1 MNTGSSPCKGDVIT
15 ELDYEPAKNF
25 FVKIHLNLDDERN
38 NELIEQC
45 ISKLIMSR
53 LTIAK
58 FGGSAIGIDGE
69 GIPDIIKRIKEI
81 QKNSKLI
88 VVCSA
93 PLTMVDGKKKSLTD
107 VILSIGKNIVQGEN
121 FDFSVVEKPYTKI
134 LEYVNED
141 SKDACKKIIDDF
153 LENSKDAINVAAS
166 KREFLDEIRSKAL
179 AFSGEVL
186 MSHVLNLILRNNGI
200 KSDTISLEDWP
211 IITDNNIEST
221 NFLFSESIS
230 RMSELEQ
237 IVEKNDVVSIGGFIG
252 KTKEGIITTY
262 ERGGSDR
269 TAADLGILFHK
280 KYDTII
286 DLEKDSSVVSA
297 DPKIVKDELEQVN
310 ELSYNEARLAGMFG
324 MKIVDPIAIKE
335 ILENG
340 VEIPLTITNMNSP
353 NMITRIQRKPEDKS
367 GHPLKIVTGKRNCAI
382 LRIESEMIRD
392 LLVSLDKDKR
402 YSEFIVL
409 SPFTKDGIEFS
420 RVLFL
425 DGDYV
430 KRNEKYILSFDA
442 LATVAYDRGVVTLI
456 GDEMWRVQQIAS
468 KASSKIGDAGLNILN
483 MDAQEETSRI
493 IIVIE
498 DTEDSVSKAIESIH
512 SERSKIKFI

>member
-1 MNTGSSPCKGDVIT
+1 MNK
-15 ELDYEPAKNF
+15 
-25 FVKIHLNLDDERN
+25 
-38 NELIEQC
+38 
-45 ISKLIMSR
+45 

-69 GIPDIIKRIKEI
+69 GIPDIVKRVKEI
-81 QKNSKLI
+81 QKDSKII

-93 PLTMVDGKKKSLTD
+93 PLTMIDGKKKSLTD
-107 VILSIGKNIVQGEN
+107 VILGIGHNAVNGDD
-121 FDFSVVEKPYTKI
+121 FDFSIVEKPYLKL
-134 LEYVNED
+134 LEYIVD
-141 SKDACKKIIDDF
+141 SDKDLCKKIIDEF
-153 LENSKDAINVAAS
+153 LKKSKDSINEAS
-166 KREFLDEIRSKAL
+166 SKKEFLDETRSKAL

-186 MSHVLNLILRNNGI
+186 MSHVLNMILNSNEI
-200 KSDTISLEDWP
+200 ISSTISLEDWP

-221 NFLFSESIS
+221 NFLFSESVS
-230 RMSELEQ
+230 RMGKLEE
-237 IVEKNDVVSIGGFIG
+237 VLEVNDVVTIGGFIG
-252 KTKEGIITTY
+252 KTKDGIITTY

-297 DPKIVKDELEQVN
+297 DPKIVKNDLEQVN

-340 VEIPLTITNMNSP
+340 LEIPLTITNMKSP
-353 NMITRIQRKPEDKS
+353 EMITKIQRNPEDKS
-367 GHPLKIVTGKRNCAI
+367 GHPLKIVTGKKNCAI

-420 RVLFL
+420 RILFL

-442 LATVAYDRGVVTLI
+442 LATVAYERGVVTLI

-498 DTEDSVSKAIESIH
+498 DVEDSVEKAIESIH
-512 SERSKIKFI
+512 SERSRIKFI

>member
-1 MNTGSSPCKGDVIT
+1 MNK
-15 ELDYEPAKNF
+15 
-25 FVKIHLNLDDERN
+25 
-38 NELIEQC
+38 
-45 ISKLIMSR
+45 

-58 FGGSAIGIDGE
+58 FGGSAIGVDGE
-69 GIPDIIKRIKEI
+69 GISDIVNRVKDI
-81 QKNSKLI
+81 QKSGKVI

-93 PLTMVDGKKKSLTD
+93 PLTTINDQKISLTD
-107 VILSIGKNIVQGEN
+107 VILRLGKDPENHDISMEIVYQTY
-121 FDFSVVEKPYTKI
+121 SKI
-134 LEYVNED
+134 LEMVND
-141 SKDACKKIIDDF
+141 DCKEECNKEIIDM
-153 LENSKDAINVAAS
+153 LKLAS
-166 KREFLDEIRSKAL
+166 KSLEDAKVLSKFEDETRSKAL

-186 MSHVLNLILRNNGI
+186 MGQVLSLIFKSDGI
-200 KSDTISLEDWP
+200 KSASIRLDDWP

-221 NFLFSESIS
+221 NFLFSESS
-230 RMSELEQ
+230 QRMEKLEK
-237 IVEKNDVVSIGGFIG
+237 ILETNDVVVIGGFIG
-252 KTKEGIITTY
+252 KTKDGIITTY

-280 KYDTII
+280 KYDTMI

-297 DPKIVKDELEQVN
+297 DPKIVTDELDAVN

-340 VEIPLTITNMNSP
+340 VEIPLTITNMKSP
-353 NMITRIQRKPEDKS
+353 KMITKIQRKPEDVS
-367 GHPLKIVTGKRNCAI
+367 GHPLKIVTGKKNCAI
-382 LRIESEMIRD
+382 LRIESEMIRE
-392 LLVSLDKDKR
+392 LLISLDKDKR
-402 YSEFIVL
+402 YSEFIIL

-420 RVLFL
+420 RILFL

-430 KRNEKYILSFDA
+430 KRNEKYILSFDP
-442 LATVAYDRGVVTLI
+442 LATIAYERGVVTLI

-498 DTEDSVSKAIESIH
+498 DVEDSVAKAIKSIH

>member
-1 MNTGSSPCKGDVIT
+1 MNK
-15 ELDYEPAKNF
+15 
-25 FVKIHLNLDDERN
+25 
-38 NELIEQC
+38 
-45 ISKLIMSR
+45 

-58 FGGSAIGIDGE
+58 FGGSAIGVDGE
-69 GIPDIIKRIKEI
+69 GIPEIVRRIKEI
-81 QKNSKLI
+81 QKNSKLV

-93 PLTMVDGKKKSLTD
+93 PLTMVDEKKRSLTD
-107 VILSIGKNIVQGEN
+107 VILGIGKDAVNGNNI
-121 FDFSVVEKPYTKI
+121 DFSIVEKPYLKI
-134 LEYVNED
+134 LDYVSD
-141 SKDACKKIIDDF
+141 DTKDLCKGIIDDF
-153 LENSKDAINVAAS
+153 LKKSKNSINEAS
-166 KREFLDEIRSKAL
+166 SKKEFLDETRSKAL

-186 MSHVLNLILRNNGI
+186 MSHVLDLILKSNDIR
-200 KSDTISLEDWP
+200 SDTISLEDWP

-221 NFLFSESIS
+221 NFLFSESSS
-230 RMSELEQ
+230 RMSKLE
-237 IVEKNDVVSIGGFIG
+237 EALENNDVVSIGGFIG
-252 KTKEGIITTY
+252 KTKDGIITTY

-297 DPKIVKDELEQVN
+297 DPKIVKNELEEVN

-340 VEIPLTITNMNSP
+340 VEIPLVITNMKSP
-353 NMITRIQRKPEDKS
+353 DLITKIQRRPEDKS
-367 GHPLKIVTGKRNCAI
+367 GHPLKIVTGKKNCAI
-382 LRIESEMIRD
+382 LRIESDMIRD

-420 RVLFL
+420 RILFL

-430 KRNEKYILSFDA
+430 RRNEKYILSFDA
-442 LATVAYDRGVVTLI
+442 LATIAYERGVVTLI

-498 DTEDSVSKAIESIH
+498 DVENNVAKAIESIH

>member
-1 MNTGSSPCKGDVIT
+1 MNK
-15 ELDYEPAKNF
+15 
-25 FVKIHLNLDDERN
+25 
-38 NELIEQC
+38 
-45 ISKLIMSR
+45 

-69 GIPDIIKRIKEI
+69 GIPDIVKRVKEI
-81 QKNSKLI
+81 QKDSKII

-107 VILSIGKNIVQGEN
+107 VMLGIGHNAVNGDN
-121 FDFSVVEKPYTKI
+121 FDFSIVEKPYLKL
-134 LEYVNED
+134 LEYIVD
-141 SKDACKKIIDDF
+141 SDKDLCKKIINEF
-153 LENSKDAINVAAS
+153 LKKSKDSIDEAS
-166 KREFLDEIRSKAL
+166 SKKEFLDETRSKAL

-186 MSHVLNLILRNNGI
+186 MSHVLNMILNSNEIISG
-200 KSDTISLEDWP
+200 TISLEDWP

-221 NFLFSESIS
+221 NFLFSESVS
-230 RMSELEQ
+230 RMGKLEE
-237 IVEKNDVVSIGGFIG
+237 VLEVNDVVTIGGFIG
-252 KTKEGIITTY
+252 KTKDGIITTY

-297 DPKIVKDELEQVN
+297 DPKIVKDDLEQVN

-340 VEIPLTITNMNSP
+340 LEIPLTITNMKSP
-353 NMITRIQRKPEDKS
+353 EMITKIQRKPDDKS
-367 GHPLKIVTGKRNCAI
+367 GHPLKIVTGKKNCAI

-392 LLVSLDKDKR
+392 LLISLDKDKR

-420 RVLFL
+420 RILFL

-442 LATVAYDRGVVTLI
+442 LATVAYERGVVTLI

-498 DTEDSVSKAIESIH
+498 DVENSVEKAIESIH
-512 SERSKIKFI
+512 SERSRIKFI